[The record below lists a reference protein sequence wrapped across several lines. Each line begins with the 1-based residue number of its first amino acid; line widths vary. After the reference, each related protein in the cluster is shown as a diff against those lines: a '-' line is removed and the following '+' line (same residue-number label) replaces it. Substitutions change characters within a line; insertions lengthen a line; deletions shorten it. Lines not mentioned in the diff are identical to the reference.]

1 MSDSQ
6 SSTSNKT
13 STNTELTTKNLNVSG
28 NSGLTVVG
36 GENGSLG
43 LSYNPTNFSTD
54 AGAIQAGTSL
64 SEHALDVV
72 ASVNGS
78 AVDAVQSLAS
88 KALTST
94 GNAYGAAITAVS
106 NNTDNTVSVIS
117 KLATTFGTGLQNLFE
132 DTQTQLGNTVSALNS
147 TYTANNTSANQ
158 QVINA
163 TSAAEKSVIDA
174 IKYIALAVVA
184 GTLVYYITKRG

>member
-1 MSDSQ
+1 MSDSDSQ
-6 SSTSNKT
+6 TKNST
-13 STNTELTTKNLNVSG
+13 STNTELTTKNLNLSG
-28 NSGLTVVG
+28 NSGVTVAG
-36 GENGSLG
+36 GESGSSQNLT
-43 LSYNPTNFSTD
+43 LNSSSTD
-54 AGAIQAGTSL
+54 DNAVAYGTAL
-64 SEHALDVV
+64 SAHALDT
-72 ASVNGS
+72 AAAVN
-78 AVDAVQSLAS
+78 ADAIDAVSSLAG

-94 GNAYGAAITAVS
+94 GNAYGQALTAVQD
-106 NNTDNTVSVIS
+106 NTDNTVTVIS
-117 KLATTFGTGLQNLFE
+117 KLATGFGTALQGLFE